1 MDRDR
6 TGQFE
11 ATREVL
17 VGSPPAGSEIARVE
31 HSLKSLLEL
40 ARELSVSLG
49 LHQTADL
56 LLFNLM
62 GQIGTG
68 RAALWLIPEGKLPP
82 SILIRCHGFDR
93 AAIKRAGE
101 GWNRTLIAH
110 FEHSPDPFFLSR
122 VERPLNS
129 EDAARTGEVDVELF
143 APMLAHSQVLG
154 WLALGPKIGG
164 SGYDEADLQFLQAAL
179 GIVGVALQNA
189 RLHGQMTDAHRQL
202 LATNV
207 HLQEV
212 DGLKSEFL
220 RNVNHELRT
229 PLAVVMATLE
239 SVVSAQAGGVRVQS
253 MLEAA
258 LDRARHLNELLEN
271 LLTYSSAVNARLMVE
286 LANENVSELL
296 GSYCEQR
303 RAGVTASLRDIVW
316 ATDPLLPEARCDRQ
330 RVVQILDQLLDNAL
344 KFTPSGSHLRLGARS
359 MEVSGQRWVCIEFED
374 DGPGIPIDRIHSI
387 FNSFEQVDG
396 SQTRVVG
403 GMGMGLALAR
413 ELAERMDCRLDV
425 VSAPDYG
432 TTFTLRMPACT

>member
-1 MDRDR
+1 MDKDR
-6 TGQFE
+6 VGQTME
-11 ATREVL
+11 NREIL
-17 VGSPPAGSEIARVE
+17 VGSGPAGPEIAKIE

-49 LHQTADL
+49 VHQTADL

-68 RAALWLIPEGKLPP
+68 RAALWLIPEGESPH

-93 AAIKRAGE
+93 AAVKRTGDSL
-101 GWNRTLIAH
+101 NRTLLAH
-110 FEHSPDPFFLSR
+110 FELNPVPFFAGD
-122 VERPLNS
+122 V
-129 EDAARTGEVDVELF
+129 RTDEVDVVLF
-143 APMLAHSQVLG
+143 APMLAHSEVLG
-154 WLALGPKIGG
+154 WIALGPKLGG
-164 SGYDEADLQFLQAAL
+164 SDYDETDLQILQAAL

-207 HLQEV
+207 HLQEI
-212 DGLKSEFL
+212 DALKSEFL

-258 LDRARHLNELLEN
+258 LDRARHLNELLED
-271 LLTYSSAVNARLMVE
+271 LLTYSNAVNARLVVE
-286 LANENVSELL
+286 LANENISDLL

-303 RAGVTASLRDIVW
+303 RAGVTASLRDIAC
-316 ATDPLLPEARCDRQ
+316 ATPASLPQARCDRQ
-330 RVVQILDQLLDNAL
+330 RVVQILDHLLDNAL
-344 KFTPSGSHLRLGARS
+344 KFTPSGSHLRLGARA
-359 MEVSGQRWVCIEFED
+359 MEASGQRWVCVEFED

-396 SQTRVVG
+396 SQTREVG

-425 VSAPDYG
+425 VSAPDHG
-432 TTFTLRMPACT
+432 TTFTLRIPACS

>member
-1 MDRDR
+1 MDKDR
-6 TGQFE
+6 TRQVG
-11 ATREVL
+11 ATGEIMA
-17 VGSPPAGSEIARVE
+17 GSRPAGSEIAKVE

-68 RAALWLIPEGKLPP
+68 RAALWLKPEGESPP

-93 AAIKRAGE
+93 AAVKRAGE
-101 GWNRTLIAH
+101 GWNRTLLEQ
-110 FEHSPDPFFLSR
+110 FERDPVPAFLAEIESQLSP
-122 VERPLNS
+122 
-129 EDAARTGEVDVELF
+129 EDAARTGEVDVALF

-154 WLALGPKIGG
+154 WLALGPKLGG
-164 SGYDEADLQFLQAAL
+164 SGYDETDLQILQAAL

-239 SVVSAQAGGVRVQS
+239 SVVSARAGEARIQA

-258 LDRARHLNELLEN
+258 LDRAHHLNALLEN
-271 LLTYSSAVNARLMVE
+271 LLTYSSAVNARLVIE
-286 LANENVSELL
+286 LTNANIAELL

-303 RAGVTASLRDIVW
+303 RAGVTASLRDIAW
-316 ATDPLLPEARCDRQ
+316 SSEPALPEARCDRQ

-344 KFTPSGSHLRLGARS
+344 KFTPSGSHLQLGARA
-359 MEVSGQRWVCIEFED
+359 MEASGQRWVCVEFAD
-374 DGPGIPIDRIHSI
+374 DGPGIPIERIHSI

-396 SQTRVVG
+396 SQTRSVG
-403 GMGMGLALAR
+403 GMGMGVALAR
-413 ELAERMDCRLDV
+413 EIAERMECRLDV
-425 VSAPDYG
+425 VSAPNHG
-432 TTFTLRMPACT
+432 TAFTLRIPACV